1 MHQFIC
7 KVKGG
12 VITPLSPFQVKLLN
26 KILDTYE
33 TQNKTIKVS
42 FEFIDKNINEA
53 QHKLYKAFVLKAA
66 DHFGNIYPEMQ
77 DILKVFYPE
86 DVNGEKI
93 PVDRW
98 SSEQL
103 NLFITKSTAYL
114 AEHGFNF

>member
-77 DILKVFYPE
+77 DIL
-86 DVNGEKI
+86 